1 MGTMDGWVEMDNS
14 PQRRQL
20 QPGWPLQTLGLP
32 DQDLGTNAVVCRTLW
47 GLKEMEEN
55 KE

>member
-1 MGTMDGWVEMDNS
+1 MGTMDGWMETDNS

-20 QPGWPLQTLGLP
+20 QPGWSLQILDLS
-32 DQDLGTNAVVCRTLW
+32 DQAFGTNTVVYRTLW

-55 KE
+55 KG

>member
-1 MGTMDGWVEMDNS
+1 MGTMDGWVETDNS

-20 QPGWPLQTLGLP
+20 QPGWSLQTLGLP
-32 DQDLGTNAVVCRTLW
+32 DQDLGTNAVVYRTLW
-47 GLKEMEEN
+47 GLKEIEEN